1 MKIYAGLLAVSV
13 VLTLS
18 SAAAQMPNVRQEPP
32 PDEISPGQTVLDRP
46 RPEYDALGVP
56 VGGFLL
62 FPALSIRQEFN
73 SNVFATQRGTISD
86 LITVLE
92 PSFALRSNWSNHALE
107 FFASAAIGRYWD
119 ETSENYE
126 DFTVG
131 TTGRLDVTR
140 QTQIFAGASFKELHE
155 DRGSPDDVGGKE
167 PTEYSLT
174 TASLGVRQGF
184 NRLSFRL
191 DGIFDRYDFRDV
203 SAGGGGTIDRDGRDR
218 NQYLVRLRSSYE
230 FAPLREVY
238 LLTSANW
245 RDYRKSRDASGFDR
259 DSTGFEIAAGIQY
272 DLSGVTFIDFFIG
285 YRQQDY
291 ADGSLKTAR
300 GPSGGLKLTW
310 NVTRLTTVT
319 GSLSREIE
327 ETTLAGSS
335 SYFATRGDLTIDH
348 ELRRNLILSASLGYE
363 HDSYEGIS
371 RDDNYYR
378 AGVAARYLID
388 RNFVLEGAYSF
399 RTRDSNAPNSDFD
412 ENVFYVRVT
421 GRL

>member
-1 MKIYAGLLAVSV
+1 MKLHAGLTAIAVV
-13 VLTLS
+13 IGLS
-18 SAAAQMPNVRQEPP
+18 SAAAQTPAERRELP
-32 PDEISPGQTVLDRP
+32 PDEVAPGQTVLERP
-46 RPEYDALGVP
+46 RPEYDPLGVG

-62 FPALSIRQEFN
+62 FPTLSIRQEFN
-73 SNVFATQRGTISD
+73 SNVFATQSGTISD
-86 LITVLE
+86 LITVFE
-92 PSFALRSNWSNHALE
+92 PSLALRSNWNNHALE
-107 FFASAAIGRYWD
+107 FFASAAIGRYWN

-126 DFTVG
+126 DFAFG
-131 TTGRLDVTR
+131 TSGRLDVSR
-140 QTQIFAGASFKELHE
+140 QMQIFAGASFRELHE
-155 DRGSPDDVGGKE
+155 DRGSPDDVGGRE
-167 PTEYSLT
+167 PAEYSMT
-174 TASLGVRQGF
+174 TASLGVQHSF

-191 DGIFDRYDFRDV
+191 DGVFDRFDFRDV
-203 SAGGGGTIDRDGRDR
+203 PASGGGTIDRSGRDR

-245 RDYRKSRDASGFDR
+245 RDYRKSRDGSGFNR
-259 DSTGFEIAAGIQY
+259 DSKGFEVAAGIEY
-272 DLSGVTFIDFFIG
+272 DLTGVTFIDVFVG

-319 GSLSREIE
+319 GALSREIE

-335 SYFATRGDLTIDH
+335 SYFATKADLRVDH
-348 ELRRNLILSASLGYE
+348 ELLRNLIVSANLGYE
-363 HDSYEGIS
+363 RNSFEGIS

-378 AGVAARYLID
+378 AGIGARYRID
-388 RNFVLEGAYSF
+388 RNFVLEGGYSF
-399 RTRDSNAPNSDFD
+399 RTRDSDARNSDFD
-412 ENVFYVRVT
+412 ENVFFMRVT